1 MDLVKYQQYKR
12 GEIAI
17 ISDCKNCTEEK
28 GREYTGH
35 VDIVLQASSNASNE
49 FDTVDE
55 SPIIEALASI
65 MGLLSPQPK
74 AC

>member
-17 ISDCKNCTEEK
+17 ISYCKNCTEEK

-35 VDIVLQASSNASNE
+35 VDIFQPASSNASIE
-49 FDTVDE
+49 FDSVDE
-55 SPIIEALASI
+55 SPIIEALANYI
-65 MGLLSPQPK
+65 TPP
-74 AC
+74 A